1 MSNCCK
7 CAKWFPHNWLCLRG
21 LSYIFLALFYLTIVY
36 GIYQVIVVL
45 KNFGMMAWQPLLV
58 FVLTDL
64 LTAVGFLTVAK
75 TLTVLGKIKHAV
87 APCCCESKKEET
99 K

>member
-1 MSNCCK
+1 MSKYCQY
-7 CAKWFPHNWLCLRG
+7 AKWFPHNWLCLRG
-21 LSYIFLALFYLTIVY
+21 LSYVFIALFYLTVVY

-45 KNFGMMAWQPLLV
+45 KNFGTMAWQPALMFMLSDLLV
-58 FVLTDL
+58 
-64 LTAVGFLTVAK
+64 AVICLTVAK
-75 TLTVLGKIKHAV
+75 MLGALRKIKHAV